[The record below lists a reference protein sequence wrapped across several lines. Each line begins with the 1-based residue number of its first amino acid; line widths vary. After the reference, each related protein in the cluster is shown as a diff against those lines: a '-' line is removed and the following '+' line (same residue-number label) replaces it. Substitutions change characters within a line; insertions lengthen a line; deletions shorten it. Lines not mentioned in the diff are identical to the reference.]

1 MLQDCGLWVWAVEG
15 GGLWDRLG
23 LPLGL
28 GLPTWTFLGHLS
40 PPALPHPAGLT
51 SRPRNFQ
58 RKISSHLGQGKHLNA
73 GTSHLQ
79 MGKARP
85 RVELAQSKVG

>member
-1 MLQDCGLWVWAVEG
+1 M
-15 GGLWDRLG
+15 WDRLG